1 MLAAQTLALE
11 RNWSCDSN
19 ITTGETTHT
28 SGKESEP
35 ETNRKSW
42 STLCPECSSFYAAS
56 LQNFIFS
63 FQWLYT
69 TIMWGNHLDPGFTYF
84 ISNILGL
91 IFINNCPLAKQIY
104 TSVYK
109 QSYFRYW
116 SWKILIVLGISVCC
130 FFKNQIT
137 AMLFEIAN
145 IKWYFWTLLLLV
157 TYFDFWHFKWAL
169 LPLLNLSQR

>member
-1 MLAAQTLALE
+1 MSNTLWLSRLRACCTDTGFREKLE
-11 RNWSCDSN
+11 LWFQLHYWRNN
-19 ITTGETTHT
+19 IHT
-28 SGKESEP
+28 GKESEP

-145 IKWYFWTLLLLV
+145 I
-157 TYFDFWHFKWAL
+157 
-169 LPLLNLSQR
+169 